1 MPSEKSLQLT
11 DSQLCKSCLQF
22 SSKYR
27 KRCETCYSPRLVK
40 HPELFQLQI
49 AHIDCDAFYASVEK
63 NENPNLRDLPVIV
76 GGTTRGVVATC
87 CYIARIYGVRSAMPI
102 STAKKLCPSAVFL
115 RPRINHYKG
124 ISQIIKSKLLKL
136 TPNVEFVSLDEAY
149 IDLSG
154 TIKLHRKPPAVL
166 LALIANE
173 IETSLGLS
181 VSVGLSFNKF
191 LAKIASEADKPR
203 GFSVIG
209 HRDYEKVLQEKSVKV
224 ISGVGR
230 KTFAQLDRHGIE
242 VVSDLLRYEKHEL
255 NNMFGR
261 LGNTLWNCAR
271 GVDTRPVVARK
282 PIKSISCEKTFDND
296 EANIDILKKALWR
309 QCENLSKRAKKNEL
323 FPQSIKLKLKT
334 SDFRLIVASGD
345 IRTCTNSAEIIFQGL
360 LKVLY
365 NNLENGPFRLIGV
378 SLSRFRMTPKE
389 FQTTDLFDDS
399 LRKINLAE
407 EAIDEIREKFGPN
420 AIIKGR
426 ALNVDGKC

>member
-1 MPSEKSLQLT
+1 MSLKSPPSGSITSVCRDCLSELTTIVAICEHCGSDRIICHSEMGQL
-11 DSQLCKSCLQF
+11 S
-22 SSKYR
+22 
-27 KRCETCYSPRLVK
+27 
-40 HPELFQLQI
+40 I

-224 ISGVGR
+224 IINI
-230 KTFAQLDRHGIE
+230 F
-242 VVSDLLRYEKHEL
+242 LL
-255 NNMFGR
+255 F
-261 LGNTLWNCAR
+261 
-271 GVDTRPVVARK
+271 
-282 PIKSISCEKTFDND
+282 F
-296 EANIDILKKALWR
+296 
-309 QCENLSKRAKKNEL
+309 QNL
-323 FPQSIKLKLKT
+323 
-334 SDFRLIVASGD
+334 
-345 IRTCTNSAEIIFQGL
+345 
-360 LKVLY
+360 
-365 NNLENGPFRLIGV
+365 
-378 SLSRFRMTPKE
+378 
-389 FQTTDLFDDS
+389 
-399 LRKINLAE
+399 
-407 EAIDEIREKFGPN
+407 
-420 AIIKGR
+420 
-426 ALNVDGKC
+426 